1 MGRLENKAQKAT
13 RLALEALPEV
23 VKATLSP
30 IGYALTDETVW
41 SVLVKKGL
49 VEVNGDIKDADGRSA
64 TRATSDGIAMVPKED
79 LKMAEEN
86 AVTSAFT
93 IEDVPVVETKRTGN
107 KASIYPF
114 DVLEIGQSFFVP
126 ATEEKPEPWT
136 SMKSTIASFNK
147 RYSVT
152 VTNEDGSPKMRTK
165 TRGPNKGDEIQDTT
179 LTRRFGIGK
188 DEKDGVAGA
197 RIGRTA

>member
-1 MGRLENKAQKAT
+1 MAKLENKAQKAT

-49 VEVNGDIKDADGRSA
+49 VEVNGDIKDAEGRSA
-64 TRATSDGIAMVPKED
+64 TRATSDGIAMVPKEE

-86 AVTSAFT
+86 AVTSGFT

-107 KASIYPF
+107 KASMYPF
-114 DVLEIGQSFFVP
+114 DALEVGQSFFVP

-136 SMKSTIASFNK
+136 SMKSTVASSNK
-147 RYSVT
+147 RYGVPA
-152 VTNEDGSPKMRTK
+152 VDGEGNPVMRIK
-165 TRGPNKGDEIQDTT
+165 TRGPNKGDEVQDTT